1 MTGFSRLGVLAAG
14 VCAAAAL
21 LACSASTTT
30 TPSGGAPAE
39 ARATSSLSDLA
50 SMLSG
55 RFRGS
60 SPGNALFL
68 DLGTVQA
75 RTGTQF
81 DAFLTV
87 SGRYR
92 DNNVR
97 RSGLLRLSTQGRD
110 VHAAYI
116 PHFDPTVTS
125 LSQAASRFTQAE
137 LDAACD
143 LYFSPSGDGYYGETR
158 GSTTC
163 APAMPGAVGKWT
175 IEVDPSGI
183 RVRNA
188 DYRLAAPNA
197 RVLSVSMNHW
207 TCRSST
213 ASGIGPEPRIVSWK
227 RRTSNAGP
235 SAFSARARS
244 SRILADPIL

>member
-1 MTGFSRLGVLAAG
+1 MKAFLRLGVLAAG
-14 VCAAAAL
+14 VGAAAAL
-21 LACSASTTT
+21 LACSSATTS
-30 TPSGGAPAE
+30 PGGAPAE
-39 ARATSSLSDLA
+39 ARATSSLPDLV

-55 RFRGS
+55 RFRGA
-60 SPGNALFL
+60 SPGNELFL
-68 DLGTVQA
+68 DLGTVRA

-81 DAFLTV
+81 DVFLTV

-92 DNNVR
+92 DTNIR
-97 RSGLLRLSTQGRD
+97 RAGLLRLSTQGRD

-125 LSQAASRFTQAE
+125 LSQAASRFTQEE
-137 LDAACD
+137 LDAACT

-188 DYRLAAPNA
+188 ESGETMRFVKD
-197 RVLSVSMNHW
+197 
-207 TCRSST
+207 RS
-213 ASGIGPEPRIVSWK
+213 
-227 RRTSNAGP
+227 
-235 SAFSARARS
+235 
-244 SRILADPIL
+244 